1 MVSPIV
7 VSKRPKNAQPKKG
20 RKGRKIGKGIR
31 KLSHSRWANYA
42 GLIAHSEQRREQSMK
57 TRTCLACDKVFHSR
71 GAASRHLCK
80 VS

>member
-7 VSKRPKNAQPKKG
+7 VSNRPKNAQPKKG
-20 RKGRKIGKGIR
+20 RKGRKIGKGVR
-31 KLSHSRWANYA
+31 KVSHSRWATYA
-42 GLIAHSEQRREQSMK
+42 AVFAHGSQRREKQIK

-71 GAASRHLCK
+71 AAIRCHVCT